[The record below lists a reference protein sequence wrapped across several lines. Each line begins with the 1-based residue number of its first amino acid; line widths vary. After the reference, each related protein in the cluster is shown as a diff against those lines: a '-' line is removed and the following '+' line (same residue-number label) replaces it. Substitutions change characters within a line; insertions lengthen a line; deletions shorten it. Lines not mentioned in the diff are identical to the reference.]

1 MKFVA
6 FERVKQGTGA
16 SRRLRNTGRT
26 PGIVYG
32 GDGQP
37 QLIELDHNALWHA
50 LKKETFHSTVLEM
63 ELAGKSDQV
72 LLRDVQ
78 MHPYKQLVQHID
90 FQRVDART
98 KLHMKVPLHYTNA
111 EESQAV
117 KFEHCVV
124 NHVMS
129 ELDIS
134 CLPGDLPE
142 FIAVDL
148 SGLTKGVSLHLND
161 ITLPKGVTAVMRGKV
176 NPVLVSVVVT
186 KAEAEEPDAAAAGAA
201 PAADAKAAPAAK
213 GDAKGADAKGADA
226 KGGDAKSGP
235 AGKSPAGKAPAG
247 KAPAAKSS
255 GKK

>member
-6 FERVKQGTGA
+6 FERAKQGTGA
-16 SRRLRNTGRT
+16 SRRLRNTGKT

-32 GDGQP
+32 GEGQP

-50 LKKETFHSTVLEM
+50 LKKEAFHSSILEM
-63 ELAGKSDQV
+63 ELAGKSNKV

-98 KLHMKVPLHYTNA
+98 KLHMKVPLHYVKA

-117 KFEHCVV
+117 KFENCVA

-134 CLPGDLPE
+134 CLPADLPE
-142 FIAVDL
+142 FIEVDL
-148 SGLTKGVSLHLND
+148 SGLKKGMSLHLD
-161 ITLPKGVTAVMRGKV
+161 EIKLPKGVTAVTRGKP
-176 NPVLVSVVVT
+176 NPVLVSVVT
-186 KAEAEEPDAAAAGAA
+186 IGGEEAAAPDAAAAAAAA
-201 PAADAKAAPAAK
+201 PAAEAKPAAGK
-213 GDAKGADAKGADA
+213 EA
-226 KGGDAKSGP
+226 KGGDKAGDAK
-235 AGKSPAGKAPAG
+235 AGAAA
-247 KAPAAKSS
+247 KAPAAK
-255 GKK
+255 KK